1 MLSIAVLEW
10 GGFFSDWITPN
21 TSYYSIEYFTFSYAQ
36 YKNRMDPSFCE
47 NFLDMF
53 SLSLIYASVKDS
65 GGKRNRGIQK
75 HILLSH
81 NVLFIKIHKKNH
93 FTVKCAQ

>member
-21 TSYYSIEYFTFSYAQ
+21 TSYYSNEYFTFSYAQ
-36 YKNRMDPSFCE
+36 HKNRMDPSFCE

-75 HILLSH
+75 HISLVSQC
-81 NVLFIKIHKKNH
+81 IIY
-93 FTVKCAQ
+93 